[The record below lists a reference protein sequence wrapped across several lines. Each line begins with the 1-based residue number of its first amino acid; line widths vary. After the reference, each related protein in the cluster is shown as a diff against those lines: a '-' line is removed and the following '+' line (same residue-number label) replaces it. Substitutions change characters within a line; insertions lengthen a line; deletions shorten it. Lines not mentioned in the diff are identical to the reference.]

1 VGLQTENE
9 YINKNNKRLR
19 RGYTTG
25 SCAAAAAKAAAYM
38 LLSGSSA
45 EYVDLMTPKG
55 LPLRLEVLD
64 MSRGKDF
71 VKCAVRKEGGDDTD
85 VTRGTL
91 VFAEVS
97 RHEAPGVAIDG
108 GVGVGRVTKP
118 GLDQPVGAAAINSVP
133 RRMISEAVEEVRAL
147 ADSREGLKVVIS
159 VPEGEAL
166 AKKTF
171 NPRLGIEGGISILGT
186 TGIVE
191 PMSEQALVDTI
202 RVELRQRRESG
213 AEYVLLT
220 PGNYGS
226 DFIRD
231 GLGIDPALPVQTSN
245 FIGDA
250 LDICRE
256 LGFRGALLV
265 GHIGKLVKLAGGMFN
280 THSQYGDCRMEI
292 IAAHAAA
299 AGLRPERVEEILQ
312 CVACDDA
319 LRVLRE
325 EGLCEVALARLTERI
340 GSHLRVRAGESMETE
355 AILFSKVYGELS
367 RTAGAEALLRKVV
380 CLKG

>member
-1 VGLQTENE
+1 MEE
-9 YINKNNKRLR
+9 YIVKGGKKLRL
-19 RGYTTG
+19 GYTTG

-38 LLSGSSA
+38 LLTGRRMERVTLA
-45 EYVDLMTPKG
+45 TPKG
-55 LPLRLEVLD
+55 IRLELEVKEISMGPD
-64 MSRGKDF
+64 AVSCAIEKDS
-71 VKCAVRKEGGDDTD
+71 GDDPD

-133 RRMISEAVEEVRAL
+133 RRMILEAVEEVRAL
-147 ADSREGLKVVIS
+147 TDSREGLKVVIS
-159 VPEGEAL
+159 VPAGEAL
-166 AKKTF
+166 AKRTF
-171 NPRLGIEGGISILGT
+171 NPRLGIAGGISILGT

-231 GLGIDPALPVQTSN
+231 GLGIDPAGADLQFHRRRAGHLP
-245 FIGDA
+245 
-250 LDICRE
+250 
-256 LGFRGALLV
+256 GAGLP
-265 GHIGKLVKLAGGMFN
+265 GSAAGGTYRQAGEAGGGN
-280 THSQYGDCRMEI
+280 VQYPLPIRGLPDGDHRRPCRRCGTADGAGEGDT
-292 IAAHAAA
+292 AVR
-299 AGLRPERVEEILQ
+299 GLRR
-312 CVACDDA
+312 
-319 LRVLRE
+319 
-325 EGLCEVALARLTERI
+325 
-340 GSHLRVRAGESMETE
+340 
-355 AILFSKVYGELS
+355 
-367 RTAGAEALLRKVV
+367 RTADTS
-380 CLKG
+380 